1 MKKIH
6 FLLLSFCLLFSCEKD
21 IELDFPEHE
30 KQYVVEGYIEKD
42 SPPIIL
48 LSKSDSY
55 YSTISID
62 AIFESLVNGAEI
74 QVSDGIN
81 TYDLI
86 EFSSENLG
94 SQVQQVEDSLGIEID
109 FYLVDEFLGLPLGT
123 TDFAINGGTNNPFIQ
138 SPIPSFSIYTSFE
151 LFGKENTNYFLTI
164 KTPDNT
170 TITAQT
176 FLPQASPLDSVWLDP
191 HPTIDTLVTLTVRYT
206 DDPLRANHIR
216 YFTQRNLELFSP
228 PPFASVLDDRS
239 IFNLAGESFN
249 FPLERGQNINSP
261 DWSFEN
267 YSYFNIKDTITLRW
281 SAIDESHYRFWNTLE
296 FDRGQTGNPFGRPT
310 KIRSNINGGL
320 GIWGA
325 YSSSFYQILPE

>member
-62 AIFESLVNGAEI
+62 AVFESLVNGAEI

-109 FYLVDEFLGLPLGT
+109 FSLVDEFLGLPLGT
-123 TDFAINGGTNNPFIQ
+123 TCLL
-138 SPIPSFSIYTSFE
+138 YTS
-151 LFGKENTNYFLTI
+151 
-164 KTPDNT
+164 P
-170 TITAQT
+170 
-176 FLPQASPLDSVWLDP
+176 SPRDGLLSRMP
-191 HPTIDTLVTLTVRYT
+191 
-206 DDPLRANHIR
+206 
-216 YFTQRNLELFSP
+216 S
-228 PPFASVLDDRS
+228 
-239 IFNLAGESFN
+239 
-249 FPLERGQNINSP
+249 
-261 DWSFEN
+261 
-267 YSYFNIKDTITLRW
+267 
-281 SAIDESHYRFWNTLE
+281 SA
-296 FDRGQTGNPFGRPT
+296 
-310 KIRSNINGGL
+310 
-320 GIWGA
+320 
-325 YSSSFYQILPE
+325 